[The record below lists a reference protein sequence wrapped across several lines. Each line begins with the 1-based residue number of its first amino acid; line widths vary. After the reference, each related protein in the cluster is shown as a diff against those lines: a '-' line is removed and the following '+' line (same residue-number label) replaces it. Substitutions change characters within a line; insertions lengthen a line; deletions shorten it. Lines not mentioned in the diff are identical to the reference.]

1 MNSRSGHMLACVHMH
16 DMHDVSVNMSSSRGR
31 SWSLITRK
39 TPTGSDY
46 TEKHAFEDHSA
57 LDPRCNW
64 SGLSSVAHDGGKRAE
79 AGTELSV
86 QIDETYHA
94 PGAHLPL
101 ACSTRRG
108 AGPCH
113 HGPN

>member
-1 MNSRSGHMLACVHMH
+1 MNSRSMHVLACVHTH
-16 DMHDVSVNMSSSRGR
+16 DLSVKMSSSHGR
-31 SWSLITRK
+31 SWSRTTLK

-46 TEKHAFEDHSA
+46 TEKHAFADHSA
-57 LDPRCNW
+57 LGPRCNL

-86 QIDETYHA
+86 QIDETSHA

-101 ACSTRRG
+101 RAFLVVS
-108 AGPCH
+108 
-113 HGPN
+113 